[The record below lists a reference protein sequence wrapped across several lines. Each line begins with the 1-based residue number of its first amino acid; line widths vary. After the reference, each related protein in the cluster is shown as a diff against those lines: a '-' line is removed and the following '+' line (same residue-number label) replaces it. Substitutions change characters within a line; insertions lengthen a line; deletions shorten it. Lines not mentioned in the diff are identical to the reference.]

1 MRYKILFTSKNNYD
15 LLENWIKKDTLVNTP
30 DIINLDLNSEYDQ
43 QQKGRDLLK
52 AWY

>member
-1 MRYKILFTSKNNYD
+1 MIYLKIGLNP
-15 LLENWIKKDTLVNTP
+15 LVNTP